1 MLNRIVTFLKEARIE
16 LKKVTWPSR
25 EDTVRYTLA
34 VIVVSI
40 ALAVYLG
47 GMDYLFQFILNTF
60 VL

>member
-1 MLNRIVTFLKEARIE
+1 MLERIITFLKEARVE
-16 LKKVTWPSR
+16 LKKVKWPTR

-34 VIVVSI
+34 VVAISA

-47 GMDYLFQFILNTF
+47 GLDYLFQFVLNTF